1 MSKKK
6 QINYY
11 IPKED
16 ILSTGNSNII
26 KWYEYKIKSQEEMA
40 SNQSIDD
47 SDINSENSMN
57 ESYSDNTNEDFSDE
71 NVEIYGPEEEEIDLA
86 NSGLNDDEQAL
97 VADILARF
105 SEAKSIQGNVD
116 NVINQYGD
124 TNEVNSNETPSEED
138 LVSSICAPKQNN
150 VDDLIKMARGEL

>member
-57 ESYSDNTNEDFSDE
+57 ESYSDNINEDFSDE
-71 NVEIYGPEEEEIDLA
+71 NVEIYGPDEEEIDLA

>member
-71 NVEIYGPEEEEIDLA
+71 NVEMYGPDEEEIDLA

>member
-71 NVEIYGPEEEEIDLA
+71 NVEIYGPDEEEIDLA

>member
-57 ESYSDNTNEDFSDE
+57 ESYSDNTNEDFNDE
-71 NVEIYGPEEEEIDLA
+71 NVEIYGPDEEEIDLA